1 MYNTWIASFAGVLL
15 LFSGAN
21 YASAQP
27 QKQLT
32 ASSTLAPITVRYLAT
47 GDLHS
52 IEIYKYELIHRALEL
67 TRVEFGDYKN
77 IPYQGAN
84 ASQQRR
90 ANLISEGKILNLDWA
105 SPGTPVAKAEVI
117 PIAIDILNGLLGY
130 RVCLINTNAPLK
142 INDVSGMGSLTML
155 KIGQSELWSDIE
167 IYRNN
172 NINPILGP
180 TFSSLFDMLGFKRF
194 DCLPLGVNEI
204 ILLFN
209 EKKVPY
215 PFLAID
221 TQLLIYYDFPMY
233 FYVSKTQPLLAKRLQ
248 LGFTKMQQSGEFN
261 QLFKQYHPQDLSPLN
276 LRSRKVIC
284 LKSPFMDQTKQC
296 TQPLKYPD

>member
-1 MYNTWIASFAGVLL
+1 MHINWIVRLGALL
-15 LFSGAN
+15 LVSGGTC
-21 YASAQP
+21 ASSQSQ
-27 QKQLT
+27 QKLT
-32 ASSTLAPITVRYLAT
+32 ALPNNAPITVRYLAT
-47 GDLHS
+47 GDLRS

-67 TRVEFGDYKN
+67 TRAEFGDYKN

-90 ANLISEGKILNLDWA
+90 ANLISEGKILNVDWA

-117 PIAIDILNGLLGY
+117 PIPIDILNGLLGY

-142 INDVSGMGSLTML
+142 INDVSGMGSLATL

-204 ILLFN
+204 SLVFD
-209 EKKVPY
+209 EKKVLY

-221 TQLLIYYDFPMY
+221 SQLLIYYDFPMY
-233 FYVSKTQPLLAKRLQ
+233 FYVSKAQPQLAKRLL
-248 LGFTKMQQSGEFN
+248 LGFTKMQRSGEFH

-284 LKSPFMDQTKQC
+284 LKSPFMDQAKQC
-296 TQPLKYPD
+296 TQPVSYPE